1 MVVELLQEK
10 DKQAVC
16 SLLRQCFPNVKL
28 QEAFDFKKI
37 DFTHNIVIVAKIENN
52 IVGHIWIQKQYD
64 FYKDE
69 YYFYLMYICVDE
81 NYRHQGVATSM
92 LKWVETL
99 KEKQHIAY
107 ITFTSS
113 QKKVAAQALYRK
125 LGYIEKDSS
134 VFIKM

>member
-10 DKQAVC
+10 DKHAVC
-16 SLLRQCFPNVKL
+16 SLLRQCFSNVKL

>member
-10 DKQAVC
+10 DKHAVY

-37 DFTHNIVIVAKIENN
+37 DFTHNIVIVAKTENN

-99 KEKQHIAY
+99 KEQQHIAY